1 MNSGKTTQL
10 WSLSITETNKKTKI
24 NTNVSRKV
32 DLLSFSSHFVLLNL
46 TRIPIFRLLV
56 SVFLSAISSFV
67 SSVFW
72 TDDTNCHT
80 FRTKKDRFFYCISV
94 QVGRLAFVSYIL
106 LVLKVILFNVY
117 KHTNSGHKHARK
129 TEREKEKTIT
139 SEYLLFTPEKSRL
152 TIPTNGNLLKTTA
165 TKTS

>member
-1 MNSGKTTQL
+1 MYLQYFGQTTL
-10 WSLSITETNKKTKI
+10 TAT
-24 NTNVSRKV
+24 R
-32 DLLSFSSHFVLLNL
+32 FVL
-46 TRIPIFRLLV
+46 
-56 SVFLSAISSFV
+56 
-67 SSVFW
+67 
-72 TDDTNCHT
+72 
-80 FRTKKDRFFYCISV
+80 KKIDFFYCISV

-152 TIPTNGNLLKTTA
+152 TIPTNGNLLKTTT